1 VDRVHGHH
9 KRTAAIA
16 AGVALAL
23 AVAGAAYAAV
33 AARSTATAA
42 TVKVTESE
50 YHIKLSTTSVKAGNI
65 TFVIHNGG
73 KLLHKLDIS
82 GGGVTALA
90 LGATKPGT
98 TRTKTVKLA
107 GGRLS
112 LWCPIPGHAS
122 LGMKASLKIAG
133 ASAGGGT
140 GTTPQTTTSGYTW
153 G

>member
-23 AVAGAAYAAV
+23 ALAGAAYAAV
-33 AARSTATAA
+33 AARSSATAA

-82 GGGVTALA
+82 GGGLTTLA

-98 TRTKTVKLA
+98 TRSKTVKLA
-107 GGRLS
+107 GGTLS

-133 ASAGGGT
+133 AAGGGT
-140 GTTPQTTTSGYTW
+140 GTTPQTTTGGSTW